1 MNFKSLTISRNESM
15 HGEEVTFGFFLLSAV
30 LFCNSCQQ
38 VVYTDKIIYM
48 TVQSTGFW
56 LSEQPIYFG
65 AMGSRVDPVRFLS
78 DIQRKMRIEPVL
90 PPTLD
95 VQMDF
100 MEWVFFNVFI
110 KV

>member
-1 MNFKSLTISRNESM
+1 
-15 HGEEVTFGFFLLSAV
+15 
-30 LFCNSCQQ
+30 
-38 VVYTDKIIYM
+38 M

-100 MEWVFFNVFI
+100 MEWGFFNVFI